1 MDSSNFIQNLIPN
14 HDDKNDK
21 APQVIIGTKN
31 PFPNLPSTSQKYFFT
46 DADAD
51 INKSDQLSSENL
63 ESNKHFQYGGPNR
76 LGTQASYLPIPHH
89 CISPCLQV
97 NVPRLIPE
105 AYAERDRM
113 VKLPHPLLQKND
125 LAFTIRTNIPFSEI
139 IEDDFPSMKKKQPF
153 ILFQTPMIN
162 LETLNY
168 LLFGLQMNFFDH
180 NKKSIEK
187 NPWKDVIFNGLDL
200 QKVFDRISYEDENQY
215 MEEEVFHM
223 PLGGDDQSD
232 QALDRS
238 KQEYLKRIMIRKG
251 MFFVY
256 TYIHN

>member
-1 MDSSNFIQNLIPN
+1 MDSSNFIQNL
-14 HDDKNDK
+14 KNDK
-21 APQVIIGTKN
+21 SPQVIIGTKN

-51 INKSDQLSSENL
+51 INKSDQLSLENV
-63 ESNKHFQYGGPNR
+63 ESNEHFHYGGPNR

-125 LAFTIRTNIPFSEI
+125 LAFTIRTNIPFTDM
-139 IEDDFPSMKKKQPF
+139 IEDDFMKKKQPF
-153 ILFQTPMIN
+153 ILAQTPMVN

-168 LLFGLQMNFFDH
+168 LLFGLQMNFFDQDK

-200 QKVFDRISYEDENQY
+200 QKVFDRITSEDENQA

-223 PLGGDDQSD
+223 PIGGDDQSD
-232 QALDRS
+232 QALERS
-238 KQEYLKRIMIRKG
+238 KQEYFKRIMIRKG
-251 MFFVY
+251 MFLLS
-256 TYIHN
+256 